1 MSNDQHP
8 ATDDLYRRL
17 EVGPAASRDQIVRA
31 YRRLAHGAHPDA
43 RPGDPGAAPR
53 FRRLTEAYEVLAD
66 PVRRAAYDRARQ
78 AAQGQPVAGRAVPAW
93 GPRPSP
99 WLTGI
104 GPVETSAPP
113 LRAGPVHVDPAPA
126 QPRAGTRGL
135 VADDALTELLWALER
150 WLR

>member
-17 EVGPAASRDQIVRA
+17 ELGPAASRDQIVRA
-31 YRRLAHGAHPDA
+31 YRRLAQGAHPDA

-78 AAQGQPVAGRAVPAW
+78 GAQGRPMAVRTVPAW
-93 GPRPSP
+93 APRPSP
-99 WLTGI
+99 WLL
-104 GPVETSAPP
+104 GPVEGGAPP
-113 LRAGPVHVDPAPA
+113 LWAGPVHVDPGPA
-126 QPRAGTRGL
+126 ERRAGTPGL
-135 VADDALTELLWALER
+135 VPDDLLTELLWVLER